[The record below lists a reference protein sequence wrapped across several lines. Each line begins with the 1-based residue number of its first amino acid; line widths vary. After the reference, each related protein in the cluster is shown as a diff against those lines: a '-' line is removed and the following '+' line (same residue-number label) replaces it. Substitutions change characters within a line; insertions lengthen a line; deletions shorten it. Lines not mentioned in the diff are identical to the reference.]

1 MTVDGTSLPPLGE
14 HFAEIVLELA
24 PDGIAVTDESG
35 RILHANGRFED
46 LFGYTREQLVG
57 HAVEMLLPE
66 RVRAIHRDHRAR
78 YEQHPAT
85 RPMGSGLELWARH
98 ADGSELR
105 VEVALSPVSTETGVR
120 TIMAVREARQPRPR
134 EVGRP
139 AQPERV
145 DQDRP
150 DDVLIALGDRV
161 VQPLFGVGLQ
171 LHLLLDAVPSAEASR
186 LDHVITE
193 LDEAL
198 HALQALAFQW
208 EAHLDRAAAS
218 GRYDIDLT
226 EHGASTAV
234 EYCIDADDRLVA
246 VNHAWDSFAR
256 DNGAPQLVAPLPGRP
271 IWQSFAS
278 GEVRELWRLLIER
291 VRHEQVEA
299 RVPFRCDAP
308 GMRRWFEMT
317 ITPGRHGTVSFRS
330 ALVFEEP
337 RPTVS
342 LIDLRAERDA
352 AGPSVEVCSLCSRGH
367 DGARWSD
374 LEDLMRRRRLL
385 EAPQV
390 PPVAYGV
397 CPACEALLGAGS
409 PARGGGQPSLG

>member
-1 MTVDGTSLPPLGE
+1 MDGTSLPPLGE

-46 LFGYTREQLVG
+46 LFGYTRDQLVG

-105 VEVALSPVSTETGVR
+105 VEVALSPVSTESGVR
-120 TIMAVREARQPRPR
+120 TIMGVREARQPRPQ

-139 AQPERV
+139 KMPERV
-145 DQDRP
+145 DEDRP

-171 LHLLLDAVPSAEASR
+171 LHLLLDAVPSAEADR
-186 LDHVITE
+186 LDQVITE

-208 EAHLDRAAAS
+208 DAHLDRAAAS
-218 GRYDIDLT
+218 GRDDIDLT
-226 EHGASTAV
+226 GHDAATAV

-246 VNHAWDSFAR
+246 VNHAWDAFAR
-256 DNGAPQLVAPLPGRP
+256 DNGAPQLVAPLAGRP

-278 GEVRELWRLLIER
+278 GEVRELWRLLIDR

-308 GMRRWFEMT
+308 DMRRWFEMT

-352 AGPSVEVCSLCSRGH
+352 AGPAVEVCSLCSRAH

-397 CPACEALLGAGS
+397 CPACEGLLGAGAPS
-409 PARGGGQPSLG
+409 RGAAPPPSR

>member
-1 MTVDGTSLPPLGE
+1 MDGTSLPPLGE

-57 HAVEMLLPE
+57 HPVEMLLPP
-66 RVRAIHRDHRAR
+66 RVRGVHRDHRAR
-78 YEQHPAT
+78 YERHPAT

-120 TIMAVREARQPRPR
+120 TIMAVREARQPPPR
-134 EVGRP
+134 DVGRP
-139 AQPERV
+139 TLPERV
-145 DQDRP
+145 DEDRP
-150 DDVLIALGDRV
+150 GDVLVALGDRV

-171 LHLLLDAVPSAEASR
+171 LHLLLDALPSAQADC
-186 LDHVITE
+186 LDQVITE

-198 HALQALAFQW
+198 HALQTLAFQW
-208 EAHLDRAAAS
+208 DEHLDRAAAA
-218 GRYDIDLT
+218 GRDEIDLT
-226 EHGASTAV
+226 AHDATTAV

-246 VNHAWDSFAR
+246 VNHAWDEFAR
-256 DNGAPQLVAPLPGRP
+256 ENGAPQLVAPLAGRP

-278 GEVRELWRLLIER
+278 GEVRELWRLLIGR
-291 VRHEQVEA
+291 VRHDRVEA

-317 ITPGRHGTVSFRS
+317 VTPGRHGTVSFRS
-330 ALVFEEP
+330 VLVFEEP

-352 AGPSVEVCSLCSRGH
+352 AGPAVEVCSLCSRAH

-397 CPACEALLGAGS
+397 CPPCEALLSAGA
-409 PARGGGQPSLG
+409 PTRGGGQPTLG

>member
-1 MTVDGTSLPPLGE
+1 VDGTSPLPLGE

-57 HAVEMLLPE
+57 HAVEMLLPQ
-66 RVRAIHRDHRAR
+66 RVRAVHRDHRAQ

-120 TIMAVREARQPRPR
+120 TIMAVREARHPRPH
-134 EVGRP
+134 EVGRS
-139 AQPERV
+139 ALPEHV
-145 DQDRP
+145 EGDRP
-150 DDVLIALGDRV
+150 DDVLLALGDRV

-171 LHLLLDAVPSAEASR
+171 LHLLLDALPSAEADR

-193 LDEAL
+193 LDEAI

-208 EAHLDRAAAS
+208 DVHLDRAT
-218 GRYDIDLT
+218 GPGHDDIDLT
-226 EHGASTAV
+226 GHDASTAV

-246 VNHAWDSFAR
+246 VNHAWDAFAR
-256 DNGAPQLVAPLPGRP
+256 ENGAPQLVAPLPGRP

-291 VRHEQVEA
+291 VRHDRVEA

-317 ITPGRHGTVSFRS
+317 ITPGRHARVSFRS

-342 LIDLRAERDA
+342 LIDLRAERDS
-352 AGPSVEVCSLCSRGH
+352 AGPAVEVCSLCSRGR

-397 CPACEALLGAGS
+397 CPPCEALLGAGA
-409 PARGGGQPSLG
+409 PTRGAAPPPSG